1 MSALP
6 VTGVLDIT
14 GAESAS
20 PSVLDGVDDRIAV
33 GTASIAVIGLG
44 DRGLHLLLSA
54 MEEGFPVIGIDADG
68 RRIRA
73 LREGRAYLQEGGEAG
88 RGSLNTTRF
97 ATSPVA
103 ALAADIVIVTGADV
117 DQGTPEQLMG
127 EVAEGL
133 RRGQLVVVDSVMDGH
148 VADRVRAALES
159 SGLHAGADF
168 GLAVAVGG
176 APGAAADTRS
186 MSACDERAAHLAERV
201 YRKLGVSVCAV
212 AWDTATR
219 SEQSRPCTPGEQ
231 RILEQLRERSIDV
244 TVVIPALNEADGLRL
259 ILPTIPTFVN
269 ELIVVDGG
277 SKDDTLRVIGRLY
290 PSAVRIRQRGR
301 GKGDAIKAGLAASTG
316 DIVVTMDADGS
327 MSPADIVPAV
337 GALLD
342 GCDFVKGSR
351 ALAGAGSDD
360 FTPLHRL
367 GNWALTA
374 MSNVVFGAGYTDL
387 TYGFNA
393 YWRRVML
400 NADTLSDGFEFEIQA
415 AIRASRSGLLTAEVP
430 CFEAP
435 RAGGASKL
443 SPMRDGW
450 AIARILAREARP
462 RSVTGFRA
470 VADFYLPPSDR
481 GGNARPARAIGQ
493 GAGEHRLPL

>member
-1 MSALP
+1 MSVWP
-6 VTGVLDIT
+6 DTDVLDIT
-14 GAESAS
+14 VSDS
-20 PSVLDGVDDRIAV
+20 PSAIPDGVGDRIAV
-33 GTASIAVIGLG
+33 GTARLAVVGLG

-54 MEEGFPVIGIDADG
+54 VEEGYPVIGIDADV

-73 LREGRAYLQEGGEAG
+73 LREGRAYLLESGGGA
-88 RGSLNTTRF
+88 RGSLRSTRF
-97 ATSPVA
+97 ATSAVA
-103 ALAADIVIVTGADV
+103 ALAADVVIVTGAEG

-133 RRGQLVVVDSVMDGH
+133 RRGQLVVLDCVVDAR
-148 VADRVRAALES
+148 VADRVRAALET
-159 SGLHAGADF
+159 SGLKAGTDF

-176 APGAAADTRS
+176 ALGAP
-186 MSACDERAAHLAERV
+186 SAMGSLSAYDERTATLAQRL
-201 YRKLGVSVCAV
+201 YQRLGVSVSAV
-212 AWDTATR
+212 AWDAA
-219 SEQSRPCTPGEQ
+219 SERALARPCTPYEQ
-231 RILEQLRERSIDV
+231 RTVERLRERSIDV
-244 TVVIPALNEADGLRL
+244 TVVIPALNEADGLSL
-259 ILPTIPTFVN
+259 ILPAIPAFVN

-277 SKDDTLRVIGRLY
+277 SNDDTLRVIGRLY

-327 MSPADIVPAV
+327 MNPADIVPAV

-374 MSNVVFGAGYTDL
+374 LSNVVFGSGYTDL

-415 AIRASRSGLLTAEVP
+415 AIRASRSGLLLASESPLLGTAGSV
-430 CFEAP
+430 
-435 RAGGASKL
+435 SKL
-443 SPMRDGW
+443 NPMRDGW
-450 AIARILAREARP
+450 AIARILASEALP

-470 VADFYLPPSDR
+470 VADFYLSPTSSR
-481 GGNARPARAIGQ
+481 GDARLPTARGR
-493 GAGEHRLPL
+493 GVGEHRLPL

>member
-1 MSALP
+1 MP
-6 VTGVLDIT
+6 VAGVLDIT
-14 GAESAS
+14 VSES
-20 PSVLDGVDDRIAV
+20 PSPVLDGVADRIDV
-33 GTASIAVIGLG
+33 GTAPLAVVGLG

-54 MEEGFPVIGIDADG
+54 VEEGYPVIGIDADD
-68 RRIRA
+68 RRIHA
-73 LREGRAYLQEGGEAG
+73 LRDGRAYLQEGGEA
-88 RGSLNTTRF
+88 RGGLTTTRF

-103 ALAADIVIVTGADV
+103 ALAADVVIVTGAEV

-133 RRGQLVVVDSVMDGH
+133 RRGQLVVLDCVVDAR
-148 VADRVRAALES
+148 VADRVRAALET
-159 SGLHAGADF
+159 SGLKAGADF
-168 GLAVAVGG
+168 GLAIVVGG
-176 APGAAADTRS
+176 GPGGDPDTRR
-186 MSACDERAAHLAERV
+186 MSACDERTATLAERL
-201 YRKLGVSVCAV
+201 YRRLGASVSAV
-212 AWDTATR
+212 AWDAA
-219 SEQSRPCTPGEQ
+219 SERAMSRPCTPGEQ
-231 RILEQLRERSIDV
+231 QTLERLRDRSINV
-244 TVVIPALNEADGLRL
+244 TVVIPALNEADGLSL
-259 ILPTIPTFVN
+259 ILPTIPAFVN

-277 SKDDTLRVIGRLY
+277 STDDTLRVIGRLY

-301 GKGDAIKAGLAASTG
+301 GKGDALKAGLAASTG

-374 MSNVVFGAGYTDL
+374 LSNLLFDAGYTDL

-415 AIRASRSGLLTAEVP
+415 AIRASRSGLLTSEVP
-430 CFEAP
+430 CFEAS

-450 AIARILAREARP
+450 AIARIIAAEALP

-470 VADFYLPPSDR
+470 VADFYLPPASQR
-481 GGNARPARAIGQ
+481 ESTRLPPALNPGG
-493 GAGEHRLPL
+493 GEHRLPL